1 MNRIAPPDIGDI
13 LKKHVKKHRL
23 RQNGWARQEGKNRRT
38 IAKYLK
44 GKDMHVGTLFTICQA
59 LNYNFLRDIAAML
72 PPEMPP
78 HYTHPLQ
85 TRVDELEQQNL
96 ELQLQVKT
104 LEKALSLVGGK

>member
-1 MNRIAPPDIGDI
+1 MSRIEAPDIGSI
-13 LKKHVKKHRL
+13 IKAHVKKHRL

-59 LNYNFLRDIAAML
+59 LNYNFLRDIAALL

-78 HYTHPLQ
+78 QNIHPMQ

-104 LEKALSLVGGK
+104 LKEALSLVGGR

>member
-1 MNRIAPPDIGDI
+1 MNRITPPDIGAI
-13 LKKHVKKHRL
+13 LKTYVKKHRL

-44 GKDMHVGTLFTICQA
+44 GSDMRVSTLLEICQA

-78 HYTHPLQ
+78 QNIHPLE
-85 TRVDELEQQNL
+85 TRVAELEQQNL

-104 LEKALSLVGGK
+104 LEKALSLVGGR